1 MNAGERPCPRDAR
14 SKARCIVSLTP
25 GTRRAVSGAAGGQVG
40 YREFGPPIVTLSPE
54 KIGRGAYQVRRRL
67 PPAEAL
73 GRWLRSIACIEP
85 PKRKPVRFPMSAIG
99 TWNHLN
105 SSSSSVCAWMA
116 FVDEVALSADEA
128 SKRRLAVAAVAK
140 NDDLPEL
147 DRDLDF
153 EAFVFPPVVRV
164 VRRENGA
171 GVQRDLEVLRVGL
184 VEDRI
189 FKLSNLPFSFD

>member
-1 MNAGERPCPRDAR
+1 LDG
-14 SKARCIVSLTP
+14 L
-25 GTRRAVSGAAGGQVG
+25 
-40 YREFGPPIVTLSPE
+40 
-54 KIGRGAYQVRRRL
+54 
-67 PPAEAL
+67 
-73 GRWLRSIACIEP
+73 
-85 PKRKPVRFPMSAIG
+85 
-99 TWNHLN
+99 
-105 SSSSSVCAWMA
+105 
-116 FVDEVALSADEA
+116 VDEVALSEDEA